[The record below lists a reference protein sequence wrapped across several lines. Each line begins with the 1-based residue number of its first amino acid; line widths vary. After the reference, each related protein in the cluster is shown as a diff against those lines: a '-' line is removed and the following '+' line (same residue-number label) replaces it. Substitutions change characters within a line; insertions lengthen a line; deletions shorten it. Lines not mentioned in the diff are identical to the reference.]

1 MSNLFC
7 IRLLN
12 HDIMSIHVEVA
23 KEFLM
28 DLPDAA
34 KYRDIH
40 AGAHGT
46 LPPMTKPRL
55 QDYLRAYSKK
65 LDDKIQ
71 YLYRE
76 RY

>member
-12 HDIMSIHVEVA
+12 HDSMSVNVDVA

-28 DLPDAA
+28 DLPDASS
-34 KYRDIH
+34 YRDIH

-46 LPPMTKPRL
+46 LPPVTEARL
-55 QDYLRAYSKK
+55 KDYLRACSKK
-65 LDDKIQ
+65 LDDKIE